1 MPVLFFKTKDEVPAE
16 LHEDLAEVTE
26 DGDKKGFFQINV
38 ASKKKLDTFRD
49 NNISA
54 NRAKDELDAKLKAL
68 ALAAGIDVE
77 KFDPTKAAEEFA
89 AMRDT
94 VRRVN
99 DGKLKG
105 SDEIDKEI
113 EKRMSSQRERYE
125 TNAQE
130 MQNKVNDRTKA
141 LEDMTAKYMRTF
153 VDRAVTRAIGDPA
166 LGIEPT
172 AIPDIIERAYRVF
185 EVTSDFSI
193 IPKVNGQTLY
203 SEIDSQIMTMP
214 EWLNT
219 KLRKEAPHY
228 YKRSSGGGAT
238 GGKDAGGAGGMTQE
252 TFAAMT
258 TAQKFAYANAKTTA
272 AASK

>member
-1 MPVLFFKTKDEVPAE
+1 MPVLFFKTKEEVPAE

-38 ASKKKLDTFRD
+38 AAKKKLDAFRD

-54 NRAKDELDAKLKAL
+54 NRAKDELDAKFKAL

-77 KFDPTKAAEEFA
+77 KFDPTKTAEEFA
-89 AMRDT
+89 TMRDT

-141 LEDMTAKYMRTF
+141 LDDMTAKYMRTF
-153 VDRAVTRAIGDPA
+153 VDRAVTTVIGDPS

-185 EVTSDFSI
+185 EVTNDFAI

-203 SEIDSQIMTMP
+203 SEIDSQIMTMK
-214 EWLNT
+214 EWLDT

-228 YKRSSGGGAT
+228 YKRSTGGGAS
-238 GGKDAGGAGGMTQE
+238 GGKETGGAGGLTQE
-252 TFAAMT
+252 SFAAMT
-258 TAQKFAYANAKTTA
+258 TAQKFAFANAKNT